1 MYVSPK
7 RNRALYNPPLIFA
20 YVTCYKSPDNYHA
33 LSHVNIDICPSI
45 ISIKKKQSQRIRPAQ
60 EFPFVIFITPRGR
73 KMNSFGWF
81 QWQRQ

>member
-20 YVTCYKSPDNYHA
+20 YVTCCKSPDNYHA
-33 LSHVNIDICPSI
+33 LGHVYVDICPSI

-60 EFPFVIFITPRGR
+60 EFPFVIFITSRGR
-73 KMNSFGWF
+73 KTNSFG
-81 QWQRQ
+81 